1 MRYESII
8 EQKKG
13 ELNLLNKDLISNK
26 EKLEQLSNKLPSIEK
41 AQVLL
46 QTIAQDTQNQL
57 KFHIQDIVDTG
68 LDTCFPGQYVCKN

>member
-1 MRYESII
+1 M
-8 EQKKG
+8 
-13 ELNLLNKDLISNK
+13 
-26 EKLEQLSNKLPSIEK
+26 
-41 AQVLL
+41 L